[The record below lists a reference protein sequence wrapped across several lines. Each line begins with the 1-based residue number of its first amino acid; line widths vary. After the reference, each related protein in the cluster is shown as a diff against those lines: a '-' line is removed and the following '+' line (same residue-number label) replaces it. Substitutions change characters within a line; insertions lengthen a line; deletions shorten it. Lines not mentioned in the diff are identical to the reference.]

1 MAYRPLPEF
10 NPEARFIANRA
21 FLYNGQKVQP
31 GELVDG
37 IPTRRLRQLY
47 ELRQVAMA
55 PPAAGHKEAS
65 AAHGA
70 ARKGKR

>member
-1 MAYRPLPEF
+1 MAYRSLPKF

-21 FLYNGQKVQP
+21 FLYNGQQIQP
-31 GELVDG
+31 GELVEG

-47 ELRQVAMA
+47 EKRDVVVAPTAA
-55 PPAAGHKEAS
+55 PRKEAS
-65 AAHGA
+65 ASGA